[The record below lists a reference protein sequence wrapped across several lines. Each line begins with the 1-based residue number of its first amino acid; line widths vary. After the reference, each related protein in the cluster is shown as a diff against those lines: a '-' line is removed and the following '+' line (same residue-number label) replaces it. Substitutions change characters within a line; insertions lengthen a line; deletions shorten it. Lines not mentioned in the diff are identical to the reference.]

1 MKFRDLLEIEVIAG
15 KGGDGSMSFHRAKYN
30 SKGGP
35 DGGHGGR
42 GGSLYLRAIQGVES
56 LDELVGKRKF
66 KAQDGEYGKG
76 RLKAGYDG
84 ADLYLDVPVG
94 TIAVDTAEN
103 RVIADMIEVGQ
114 TTLLARGGAGGR
126 GNSAFVSSTRQA
138 PRFAELGEVGE
149 SRRLRLELRLIADV
163 GLVGYPNA
171 GKSSLLKAL
180 SNANPEVAAYPFT
193 TLNPILGVVV
203 SDRDEL
209 KRFTLADIPGII
221 EGAHTG
227 KGLGLEFLRHIS
239 RTRLLCFVL
248 DGNESPAE
256 HLDGLRTELQ
266 EYDARLLEQ
275 PAIIV
280 LNKLD
285 LIDDELR
292 AALEDELVRF
302 GLPVIAV
309 SAQHGDGLAELKQ
322 TLFDLLPTHIAKV
335 SLVTEAPVKGPDPVR
350 VTRDSGRYE
359 DGTTLWHVTGGTF
372 AERINRFSRHLDD
385 AAEYLGNLFKR
396 EGLNNYLKKAG
407 VKPGDTV
414 QIGPFTFEFF
424 EDSWDAPQKPKEPE
438 YVPRNY
444 YGDHVDTPDEEDED
458 LEPTNLEDTSKTPES
473 EGDLENADLEPEAE
487 PDDAAPQ
494 SRARS

>member
-1 MKFRDLLEIEVIAG
+1 MKFRDLLEIEVVAG

-42 GGSLYLRAIQGVES
+42 GGSVYLRAIQGVES
-56 LDELVGKRKF
+56 LDVLVGKRKF

-84 ADLYLDVPVG
+84 QDLYIDVPVG
-94 TIAVDTAEN
+94 TVAIDLTEN
-103 RVIADMIEVGQ
+103 RIIADMLEVGQ
-114 TTLLARGGAGGR
+114 LMLLTKGGSGGR

-138 PRFAELGEVGE
+138 PRFAELGDVGKE
-149 SRRLRLELRLIADV
+149 RKLRLELRLIADV

-171 GKSSLLKAL
+171 GKSSLLRAM

-193 TLNPILGVVV
+193 TLNPILGVIH
-203 SDRDEL
+203 SDKDEHE
-209 KRFTLADIPGII
+209 RFTLADIPGII
-221 EGAHTG
+221 EGAHEG

-239 RTRLLCFVL
+239 RTRLLCYVL
-248 DGNESPAE
+248 DGNEDPAG
-256 HLDGLRTELQ
+256 HLEQLQTELR

-275 PAIIV
+275 PSIIV

-285 LIDDELR
+285 LIDEELR
-292 AALEDELVRF
+292 IALEDELVRF
-302 GLPVIAV
+302 GLPVVAV
-309 SAQHGDGLAELKQ
+309 SAQRGDNLDGLKQ
-322 TLFDLLPTHIAKV
+322 TLFDVIPPNLSRV

-350 VTRDSGRYE
+350 VNKDTDNYE
-359 DGTTLWHVTGGTF
+359 DGSILWQVTGGGF
-372 AERINRFSRHLDD
+372 AERINRFSRHLED
-385 AAEYLGNLFKR
+385 AAEYLENVFKR
-396 EGLNNYLKKAG
+396 EGLNNTLKKAG

-424 EDSWDAPQKPKEPE
+424 EDSWDAPAKQKAPE

-444 YGDHVDTPDEEDED
+444 YGDAVKETEDED
-458 LEPTNLEDTSKTPES
+458 DEYSDPVAALEPKTE
-473 EGDLENADLEPEAE
+473 
-487 PDDAAPQ
+487 
-494 SRARS
+494 